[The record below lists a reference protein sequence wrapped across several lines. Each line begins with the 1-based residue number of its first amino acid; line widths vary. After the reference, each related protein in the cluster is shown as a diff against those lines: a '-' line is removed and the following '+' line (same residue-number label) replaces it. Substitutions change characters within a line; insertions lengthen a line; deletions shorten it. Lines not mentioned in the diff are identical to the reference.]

1 LSGGEREVVGGLL
14 RDLELT
20 RLGADPDGADLAAR
34 DAAPS
39 ANQGQQPAG
48 LRLLARPQV
57 DLEEHRGARE
67 VAV

>member
-1 LSGGEREVVGGLL
+1 LSGGEGEVVGGLC

-20 RLGADPDGADLAAR
+20 GLRADADGADLATR
-34 DAAPS
+34 DAAPP
-39 ANQGQQPAG
+39 ANQRQQPTG